1 MNRGAG
7 IPKARKRGS
16 VFGSGSRQP
25 AESLAWSPRQPDLRT
40 AEAELLRRSWA
51 SGGRRFQTHRR
62 ALRRWWRAGV
72 FLGGER
78 RPDTCRPSLAAFPT
92 VGRPRAAGEILSCS
106 PQWTIGG
113 RSGLRRP
120 GRRTSRLPPGLG
132 EDNCGSSRWRWG
144 RGEGALGTG
153 SSCGSHYY
161 FRETPRKAGHARVG
175 GPLTSYPIG

>member
-7 IPKARKRGS
+7 IPKAWKRGS
-16 VFGSGSRQP
+16 VFGSGSRHP
-25 AESLAWSPRQPDLRT
+25 AESLAWSPRQLDLRT

-72 FLGGER
+72 FPGGER

-120 GRRTSRLPPGLG
+120 CRRTFRRPPASERTTAGHPAGGGVGGRGRWAQGHLVGLTTTSGRRLG
-132 EDNCGSSRWRWG
+132 KQDM
-144 RGEGALGTG
+144 LG
-153 SSCGSHYY
+153 
-161 FRETPRKAGHARVG
+161 
-175 GPLTSYPIG
+175 

>member
-16 VFGSGSRQP
+16 VFGSGSRHP

-40 AEAELLRRSWA
+40 AEAELLRRSWV

-92 VGRPRAAGEILSCS
+92 VGRSRAAGEILSCS

-120 GRRTSRLPPGLG
+120 GRRTFRLPPRPRRGQLRVIPL
-132 EDNCGSSRWRWG
+132 EVGSG
-144 RGEGALGTG
+144 GGG
-153 SSCGSHYY
+153 
-161 FRETPRKAGHARVG
+161 AGHRVILWVSLLLPG
-175 GPLTSYPIG
+175 DASESRTR